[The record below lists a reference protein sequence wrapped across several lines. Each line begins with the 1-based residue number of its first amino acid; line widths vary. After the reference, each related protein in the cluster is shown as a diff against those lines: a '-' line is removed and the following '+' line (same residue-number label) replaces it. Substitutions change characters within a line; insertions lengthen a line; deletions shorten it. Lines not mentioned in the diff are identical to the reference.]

1 MPTIWENQRKGI
13 ESPLF
18 YYTNMI
24 DKGLIAALVNEKLT
38 EDQFLV
44 EVTVS
49 SSNVIHIMVDSDTGI
64 SINQIVEISRFVED
78 KLDREVED
86 FELSVFSAGLSEPLR
101 LVRQYKKN
109 IGIDIDVLLTNGQKL
124 NGLLKNADDQ
134 GIDLEVTTKEK
145 AEGSKKKELV
155 TRVQRFEYSEIKE
168 AKQIL
173 KF

>member
-1 MPTIWENQRKGI
+1 
-13 ESPLF
+13 
-18 YYTNMI
+18 MI
-24 DKGLIAALVNEKLT
+24 DKALIAKLVNEKLT

-64 SINQIVEISRFVED
+64 SINQIVEISRYVEE
-78 KLDREVED
+78 KLDRETED
-86 FELSVFSAGLSEPLR
+86 FELSVFSAGLSEPFSL
-101 LVRQYKKN
+101 LRQYKKN
-109 IGIDIDVLLTNGQKL
+109 IGTEIEVLLINGHKM
-124 NGLLKNADDQ
+124 NGLLKNADDR

-155 TRVQRFEYSEIKE
+155 TRVHSIGYSEIKE
-168 AKQIL
+168 AKQVL